1 MMEKHPSEFS
11 KSERSNHSGHIVFQ
25 SQPLSWTEEQGGGW
39 NFQEILG
46 ILQRRWLIISGV
58 ATVVMASIVVGLTLN
73 PTKPEYEGSFQILVE
88 PVNDDSKTVN
98 VIQEEQDSNP
108 SGLDYNSQIQIL
120 KSPLIL
126 GDILKQVQVTYP
138 DFSYD
143 LLVEYLTVSQLEATK
158 IIQVTYRSDNPDE
171 VKVVLDKTAQSYLEY
186 SKEKRQ
192 TKLRQGLQFV
202 EQQLQIAQNRVDQLQ
217 KQIQAFK
224 QKYDLNDPDT
234 EAQALDGETVGLGGQ
249 KQEISVKLAQ
259 ARLNLALL
267 QKPDGEKA
275 ALINAPL
282 YQQLIAQKNQLD
294 AQVAA
299 ESTRLQPNNPALISL
314 KERRDSLLPL
324 INQEAK
330 RFLDTKRAEIATAI
344 RVLEVQNQAV
354 AKREQELAQKRKQ
367 LPVLSRQ
374 YANLQRRLQIAA
386 ESLNRFLSTR
396 ENLQIQR
403 SQTEFGWQL
412 IQAPAKPQYPVT
424 SFSLSRNLISGLVAS
439 ILAGIGVALLL
450 EKLDSKYNTIHDLK
464 EKVKLPFLGS
474 IPFERQ
480 IQTNQEQSLVHNIPL
495 INLPKYFSEFL
506 PDSNVATLHEG
517 SNYSTNFLESLR
529 VLYTNIQL
537 LSSDRPIRSIIIT
550 SAMPGDGKSTVAFNL
565 AQIATAMGKKVLL
578 VDADLR
584 KPTIH
589 NLSDLNNLWGL
600 SNLISTNLPVGEA
613 IQEIPGLNQLS
624 VITSGP
630 IPPDATK
637 LLSSE
642 KMKRL
647 MAEFHNA
654 FDLVIYDV
662 PPLVGLADVSLIAP
676 HTDGILMV
684 VKMGKTESSVL
695 RRALENIRISRL
707 NVLGIVGNGEKTN
720 FNGYY

>member
-1 MMEKHPSEFS
+1 MMENHPSQFS
-11 KSERSNHSGHIVFQ
+11 NSGHTNTSGHIVFQ
-25 SQPLSWTEEQGGGW
+25 NQPLSWTEEQEGGW
-39 NFQEILG
+39 NFQEVLS

-73 PTKPEYEGSFQILVE
+73 PTKLEYEGSFQILVE
-88 PVNDDSKTVN
+88 PVNEDSKTIDVVKDPN
-98 VIQEEQDSNP
+98 SSA
-108 SGLDYNSQIQIL
+108 SGLDYDSQIQIL
-120 KSPLIL
+120 KSPVIL
-126 GDILKQVQVTYP
+126 GDIVKQVQVTYP
-138 DFSYD
+138 DINYD
-143 LLVEYLTVSQLEATK
+143 LLAQSLNVSQLDKTK
-158 IIQVTYRSDNPDE
+158 IIQVTYRGDDPDK
-171 VKVVLDKTAQSYLEY
+171 VQVVLDKTAQYYLEY
-186 SKEKRQ
+186 SQEKRQ

-202 EQQLQIAQNRVDQLQ
+202 EQQLQVAQNRVDQLQ
-217 KQIQAFK
+217 KQLQAFK
-224 QKYDLNDPDT
+224 QKYDLNDPES
-234 EAQALDGETVGLGGQ
+234 EAQALDTETAGLAGQ
-249 KQEISVKLAQ
+249 KQAMNVQLAQ

-267 QKPDGEKA
+267 QRPDGEKS
-275 ALINAPL
+275 ALINATL
-282 YQQLIAQKNQLD
+282 YQQLIAQKSQLD

-299 ESTRLQPNNPALISL
+299 ESTRFQTINPTLQSL

-330 RFLDTKRAEIATAI
+330 RFLDTKRAEITTGI
-344 RVLEVQNQAV
+344 RVLEVQSQAL
-354 AKREQELAQKRKQ
+354 AKREQDLTQKRKQ

-374 YANLQRRLQIAA
+374 YTNLQRRLQVAV

-396 ENLQIQR
+396 ETLQIQR

-412 IQAPAKPQYPVT
+412 IQAPTRPGYPVT
-424 SFSLSRNLISGLVAS
+424 SSSLKRNLLSGLVAS

-450 EKLDSKYNTIHDLK
+450 EKLDSTYNTINDLK
-464 EKVKLPFLGS
+464 EKVKLPLLGNL
-474 IPFERQ
+474 PFEKQ
-480 IQTNQEQSLVHNIPL
+480 IQTDQDHNFVHHIPL

-506 PDSNVATLHEG
+506 PDSNVATVQEN

-537 LSSDRPIRSIIIT
+537 LSSDRPIRSIIIS

-565 AQIATAMGKKVLL
+565 AQIATAMGQKVLL

-584 KPTIH
+584 RPTIH

-600 SNLISTNLPVGEA
+600 SNLISTNLPLGEA
-613 IQEIPGLNQLS
+613 IQQIPALNQLS

-630 IPPDATK
+630 VPPDATK

-647 MAEFHNA
+647 MVEFHNS

-662 PPLVGLADVSLIAP
+662 PPLVGLADVSLVAP
-676 HTDGILMV
+676 HTDGILLV
-684 VKMGKTESSVL
+684 VKIGKTESSVL
-695 RRALENIRISRL
+695 RRALENLKISRL
-707 NVLGIVGNGEKTN
+707 NVLGIVGNGEKNN
-720 FNGYY
+720 FQKY

>member
-1 MMEKHPSEFS
+1 MENYPSQFS
-11 KSERSNHSGHIVFQ
+11 NSGHTNNSGHMVIQNQ
-25 SQPLSWTEEQGGGW
+25 SLAWAEEQEGGW

-58 ATVVMASIVVGLTLN
+58 AAVVMAGIVVGLTLN
-73 PTKPEYEGSFQILVE
+73 PTKPEYEGGFQLLVE
-88 PVNDDSKTVN
+88 PVNEDSQTVD
-98 VIQEEQDSNP
+98 VVKEDKGSNQ
-108 SGLDYNSQIQIL
+108 SGLDYDSQIQIL
-120 KSPLIL
+120 RSPVIL
-126 GDILKQVQVTYP
+126 GDILKQVQVNYP
-138 DFSYD
+138 DINYD
-143 LLVEYLTVSQLEATK
+143 ALSQNLNVFQLEKTK
-158 IIQVTYRSDNPDE
+158 IIQVTYRGDNPDQ
-171 VKVVLDKTAQSYLEY
+171 VKVILDKTAQYYLEY

-217 KQIQAFK
+217 KQLQAFK
-224 QKYDLNDPDT
+224 QKYDLNDPET
-234 EAQALDGETVGLGGQ
+234 EAQALDSENVTLAGQ
-249 KQEISVKLAQ
+249 KQTINVQLAQ

-275 ALINAPL
+275 ALINASL
-282 YQQLIAQKNQLD
+282 YQQLINQKNQLD
-294 AQVAA
+294 VQVAA
-299 ESTRLQPNNPALISL
+299 ESTRFQPNNPTLQSL
-314 KERRDSLLPL
+314 KEKRDSLLPL

-330 RFLDTKRAEIATAI
+330 RILDTKRAEIVTGI
-344 RVLEVQNQAV
+344 RILEVQNQAL
-354 AKREQELAQKRKQ
+354 AKREQELAQKRQQ

-374 YANLQRRLQIAA
+374 YVNLQRRLQVAV

-396 ENLQIQR
+396 ETLQIQR

-412 IQAPAKPQYPVT
+412 IQPPVKPGYPVT
-424 SFSLSRNLISGLVAS
+424 SSSLKRNLISGLVAS
-439 ILAGIGVALLL
+439 ILTGIGVALLL
-450 EKLDSKYNTIHDLK
+450 EKLDSTYNTINDLK
-464 EKVKLPFLGS
+464 EKVKLPVLGNL
-474 IPFERQ
+474 PFERQ
-480 IQTNQEQSLVHNIPL
+480 IQTEQERNFVQNIPL

-506 PDSNVATLHEG
+506 PDSNVATLQES

-537 LSSDRPIRSIIIT
+537 LSSDRTIKSIVIS

-565 AQIATAMGKKVLL
+565 AQIATAMGQKVLL

-584 KPTIH
+584 RPTIH
-589 NLSDLNNLWGL
+589 NLADLNNLWGL
-600 SNLISTNLPVGEA
+600 SNLISTNLPMGEA
-613 IQEIPGLNQLS
+613 IQQIPTLSNLS

-647 MAEFHNA
+647 MAEFHTS

-676 HTDGILMV
+676 QTDGILMV
-684 VKMGKTESSVL
+684 VKIRKTESSIL
-695 RRALENIRISRL
+695 RRALENLKISRL
-707 NVLGIVGNGEKTN
+707 NVLGMVGNGEKTP
-720 FNGYY
+720 FPRY